1 MRTFRLVL
9 VLTLASSARAYNCT
23 GKPTTYGDILVDWSS
38 IDISSR
44 PGIAA
49 RSLEGDSPPNVAPPD
64 DIYVSLQIN
73 RLAAVSTQAQTFT
86 VEVWLRTI
94 WLDERLAFDDE
105 CLPLSDFGGSMGL
118 TAKYLDRIWTPDLFS
133 PSEAQAPKVLGSA
146 VWVWPH
152 GKVWWLRKMLWTL
165 NCDMDFTHMPRDAH
179 NCTFVVAGFAHESTE
194 ISLQFPDG
202 TQPEPV
208 VLSGPIKPVC
218 MSGAGGSVEFSITSI
233 EATRIVDASQSTK
246 PNSQLVY
253 HIQLTRGN
261 TYYMRYVVMP
271 TVLVVVVTWLSF
283 WISRAAVPAR
293 IAMVIIAFLTLSGMI
308 NSALSTL
315 PKLNGAVWL
324 LSLQQVSLFFV
335 FTAILE
341 FAGANYLGRLQARV
355 VKATTAAE
363 KRRADDRGR
372 GGAAPPPD
380 VQTTPVDSAAGG
392 GAAIAAIEVCI
403 KDDPARAAAQTSS
416 LPPPSTFKRQH
427 TRAHMLRVPPSL
439 LEEVRAS
446 VGPAERALLP
456 KASSGNDVGA
466 EMRLTDEHLDLC
478 CRFGFLP
485 AYLIALAALFAAL
498 PAMAETTDFLSEAC
512 VD

>member
-1 MRTFRLVL
+1 MPSFRLL
-9 VLTLASSARAYNCT
+9 VLAFASSARAYNCT
-23 GKPTTYGDILVDWSS
+23 GKPTTYGEAMAHWSS

-105 CLPLSDFGGSMGL
+105 CLGLPPGSFGGSLGL

-133 PSEAQAPKVLGSA
+133 PSEAQEPKMLGSA

-165 NCDMDFTHMPRDAH
+165 NCGMDFKHMPRDAH

-202 TQPEPV
+202 TQPEPI

-218 MSGAGGSVEFSITSI
+218 TSGAGGSVEFSITSL
-233 EATRIVDASQSTK
+233 EATRIVDASQSVT
-246 PNSQLVY
+246 PVTQLVY
-253 HIQLTRGN
+253 HIQLTRDPS
-261 TYYMRYVVMP
+261 YYMRYVVMP
-271 TVLVVVVTWLSF
+271 TVLVVVVAWLSF
-283 WISRAAVPAR
+283 WISRSAVPAR
-293 IAMVIIAFLTLSGMI
+293 IAMVIIAFLTLSGMV
-308 NSALSTL
+308 SAALSTL

-335 FTAILE
+335 FAAVLE

-355 VKATTAAE
+355 DKARTAAE
-363 KRRADDRGR
+363 KRRAD
-372 GGAAPPPD
+372 
-380 VQTTPVDSAAGG
+380 VQTTPVDIATGG
-392 GAAIAAIEVCI
+392 GAAIAAIEVRI

-416 LPPPSTFKRQH
+416 SPPPPS
-427 TRAHMLRVPPSL
+427 SL
-439 LEEVRAS
+439 LEEVRRS

-456 KASSGNDVGA
+456 PASSGDDVGA
-466 EMRLTDEHLDLC
+466 EMRLKDEHLDIC

-498 PAMAETTDFLSEAC
+498 PALPETTDFLSEAC